1 MAEAIALQ
9 CKEKAWKVHPRQ
21 AVAAVEG
28 QALHHDAVRQADA
41 PQGGKLESACADGV
55 HALGQQDLLQPTVAK
70 DEGREGARTTLNP
83 YAVVLQ
89 DIRLA
94 AADEGGAAQVEPA
107 QAAFCRLLPEI
118 AAGHLAK
125 EAQVRAVERALD
137 GKVGEV
143 VLLLLA
149 YQRGERAGRLHDD
162 APWLPQAGR
171 LSHSHGG
178 REQTDGQA

>member
-1 MAEAIALQ
+1 MAEGKGRQGQRAALNGPTGVLIYIR
-9 CKEKAWKVHPRQ
+9 CT
-21 AVAAVEG
+21 AAHKGGPAEVE
-28 QALHHDAVRQADA
+28 
-41 PQGGKLESACADGV
+41 CAQP
-55 HALGQQDLLQPTVAK
+55 ALG
-70 DEGREGARTTLNP
+70 G
-83 YAVVLQ
+83 
-89 DIRLA
+89 
-94 AADEGGAAQVEPA
+94 
-107 QAAFCRLLPEI
+107 LLPVI